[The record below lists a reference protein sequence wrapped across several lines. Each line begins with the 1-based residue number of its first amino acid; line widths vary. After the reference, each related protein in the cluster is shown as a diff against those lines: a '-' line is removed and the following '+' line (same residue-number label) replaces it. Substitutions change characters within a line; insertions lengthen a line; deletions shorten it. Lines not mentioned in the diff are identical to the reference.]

1 MNYFVT
7 TNTSSINF
15 KNYYKV
21 QVLWAIALLWGWL
34 QNIPNWN
41 TLTLQIWTTQIF
53 WFTIMHK
60 KVKFYFPFFKTH
72 LHHGYLTVLFDR
84 ITVPFLKNTT
94 SVPLFFVILQCFL
107 LYVSFLSISVLFGNV
122 LYSFIRRHSDDN
134 GLVTKGAEA
143 TRRTMATTTT
153 TAAESIRLD

>member
-1 MNYFVT
+1 
-7 TNTSSINF
+7 
-15 KNYYKV
+15 
-21 QVLWAIALLWGWL
+21 
-34 QNIPNWN
+34 
-41 TLTLQIWTTQIF
+41 
-53 WFTIMHK
+53 MHK